1 MSSRHKKIQQQLQIV
16 KSSGET
22 QPFSV
27 KKLKRSFERCGLK
40 TRDCDSVIQKLKPQL
55 KQGMTTKNLYSKAYR
70 LLHKTSPM
78 AAVLYSLKRAL
89 FELGPT
95 GYHFEDYMAKY
106 AQELGYETEV
116 RKILQGEAVTHEV
129 DVLAHKKKGTVLME
143 CKFHNHQ
150 GKKNDIKLVLYVKA
164 RFDDL
169 KNGKTPYRFN
179 ELWIASNTS
188 FTQDALKFAQF
199 HNIQLLGTNSP
210 KDENL
215 LSQIERMK
223 LYPITSL
230 KRLTSNH
237 ITALLDR
244 GIFLVKELVNE
255 PEAMRRIG
263 MDDHEIARLY
273 PDIFLL
279 LGRDS

>member
-1 MSSRHKKIQQQLQIV
+1 MSSRKKKLLGHFNVV
-16 KSSGET
+16 KSSGES
-22 QPFSV
+22 QPFSL
-27 KKLKRSFERCGLK
+27 KKLKRSFEKCGLNTK
-40 TRDCDSVIQKLKPQL
+40 ECEGIIEKLKPTL
-55 KQGMTTKNLYSKAYR
+55 KQGMTTKNLYASAYK
-70 LLHKTSPM
+70 LLRKTSPM

-95 GYHFEDYMAKY
+95 GYQFEDFMAKY
-106 AQELGYETEV
+106 AQELGYATEL
-116 RKILQGEAVTHEV
+116 RKVIHGEAVAHEV
-129 DVLAHKKKGTVLME
+129 DVLAHKKRSTVLME

-169 KNGKTPYRFN
+169 KHGDHPYRFD

-188 FTQDALKFAQF
+188 FTQDALKYAEF

-210 KDENL
+210 RDENL
-215 LSQIERMK
+215 LEQIERLK

-230 KRLTSNH
+230 RRFKKQHKDNL
-237 ITALLDR
+237 IKR
-244 GIFLVKELVNE
+244 GIYLVKELVNE
-255 PEAMRRIG
+255 PEAMRRVG
-263 MDDHEIARLY
+263 MNDHEIARLY

-279 LGRDS
+279 LGRDP

>member
-1 MSSRHKKIQQQLQIV
+1 MSSRQKKLQHQFKIV

-22 QPFSV
+22 QPFSM

-40 TRDCDSVIQKLKPQL
+40 PRDCETVIEKLKPNL
-55 KQGMTTKNLYSKAYR
+55 KEGMTTKNIYSKAYR
-70 LLHKTSPM
+70 LLHKTSPL
-78 AAVLYSLKRAL
+78 AAVHYSLKRAL

-95 GYHFEDYMAKY
+95 GYNFEDFMAKY
-106 AQELGYETEV
+106 AQELGYATEV
-116 RKILQGEAVTHEV
+116 RKILQGEAVSHEV
-129 DVLAHKKKGTVLME
+129 DVIAHKKKTSVLME

-169 KNGKTPYRFN
+169 KNGSHPYHFN

-188 FTQDALKFAQF
+188 FTTDAIKFADF
-199 HNIQLLGTNSP
+199 HEIQLLGTNSP

-215 LSQIERMK
+215 LAQIERFK

-230 KRLTSNH
+230 KRLKAAQIHT
-237 ITALLDR
+237 LLGR

-255 PEAMRRIG
+255 PDAMRRAG